1 MYCSAVANQKQ
12 NLRRSYPSLLAW
24 RTAKGLSQ
32 REAAAQLGMTQASYS
47 RFELGRN
54 RPRIETLKRIL
65 AETGVPLEVMV
76 GVA

>member
-1 MYCSAVANQKQ
+1 MANQKQ

-24 RTAKGLSQ
+24 RTAKRLSQ

-54 RPRIETLKRIL
+54 RPRVETLKRIL